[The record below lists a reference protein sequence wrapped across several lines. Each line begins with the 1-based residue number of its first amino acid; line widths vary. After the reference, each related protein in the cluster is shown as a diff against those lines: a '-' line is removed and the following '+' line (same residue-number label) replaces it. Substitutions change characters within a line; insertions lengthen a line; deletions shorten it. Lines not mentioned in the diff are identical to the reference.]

1 MTKTVTLVSSRKHKG
16 HDNIFLLA
24 ETLNFRHD
32 KISDFG
38 EFFSILN
45 DPESCP
51 DLALFDMQSL
61 QVSGLSSV
69 EIINM
74 ISTAAICSK
83 GGKIPT
89 LAIMID
95 ETCEK
100 HSIAEIQN
108 TNIKGYVLDD
118 FEEARRAIIDLLA
131 GRTSMPKDI
140 LSFYKKK
147 PEKVVDVNVEI
158 KLTARQ
164 KQVMKLV
171 CNRGLSNKAIAQVLK
186 ISESTVKIHVSA
198 ILKAYGVRNRTQLAL
213 AVSDSLKA
221 E

>member
-1 MTKTVTLVSSRKHKG
+1 MTKTVTLVSSRTHDNLFLLSEKLNFKHK
-16 HDNIFLLA
+16 
-24 ETLNFRHD
+24 R
-32 KISDFG
+32 ISDFS
-38 EFFSILN
+38 ELLSAIN
-45 DPESCP
+45 DPNSCP
-51 DLALFDMQSL
+51 DIALFDMQSL
-61 QVSGLSSV
+61 QVSGTSAV

-74 ISTAAICSK
+74 ISTAAFCSK

-89 LAIMID
+89 LAVMID

-100 HSIAEIQN
+100 HNITEIQG
-108 TNIKGYVLDD
+108 TSIKGYILDD
-118 FEEARRAIIDLLA
+118 LEEARLALIELLA
-131 GRTSMPKDI
+131 GRTAMSKNI
-140 LSFYKKK
+140 LSFYEKK
-147 PEKVVDVNVEI
+147 PVKNLNLDTEI

-213 AVSDSLKA
+213 AVTDSLKA
-221 E
+221 